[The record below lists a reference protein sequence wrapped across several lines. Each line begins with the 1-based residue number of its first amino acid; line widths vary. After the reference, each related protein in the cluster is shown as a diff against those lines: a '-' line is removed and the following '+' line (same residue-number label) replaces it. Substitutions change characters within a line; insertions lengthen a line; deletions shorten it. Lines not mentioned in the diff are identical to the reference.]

1 MVVAQ
6 SLSLASQKTIYMKNL
21 KTTFALTLLFIT
33 SVLSAQ
39 QTTTPTPTATPAL
52 KVKEF
57 GIGIVN
63 LNSFSLQ
70 YRWGNEKVLCRV
82 TGNIGATGLT
92 NNNNTSNTNYQN
104 NGSSSSTSD
113 GTQTKTP
120 LTLNTGVGFSILSLK
135 QINPKFG
142 LMVGGTAGLT
152 YSYNTGQNTITNSSQ
167 NNTNGNTW
175 QSSTT
180 KSTSQTLQP
189 YMGCVLGAY
198 FKINPSFIIY
208 AEIAPNLF
216 YATTQTTSNTTYQYY
231 PAGLNSKSGD
241 TRVNNNNF
249 GISGLSNSGAMLTFV
264 YRITK

>member
-1 MVVAQ
+1 MIVAQ

-21 KTTFALTLLFIT
+21 KTTLALTLLLIT

-39 QTTTPTPTATPAL
+39 QQTTTSTAAATPAL

-104 NGSSSSTSD
+104 NGNSSSTSD

-120 LTLNTGVGFSILSLK
+120 LTLNT
-135 QINPKFG
+135 
-142 LMVGGTAGLT
+142 
-152 YSYNTGQNTITNSSQ
+152 
-167 NNTNGNTW
+167 
-175 QSSTT
+175 
-180 KSTSQTLQP
+180 
-189 YMGCVLGAY
+189 
-198 FKINPSFIIY
+198 
-208 AEIAPNLF
+208 
-216 YATTQTTSNTTYQYY
+216 
-231 PAGLNSKSGD
+231 
-241 TRVNNNNF
+241 
-249 GISGLSNSGAMLTFV
+249 
-264 YRITK
+264 